1 MLNLL
6 KNFIRENKLFN
17 PKQSILLAV
26 SGGMDSVMMCHLF
39 RQSKFSFGIAH
50 CNFKLRGKESD
61 DDEKFVKQLAQSIGV
76 PFYHK
81 TFDTSNYAKG
91 KGISIQMAARDL
103 RYNWFEEIKKT
114 HHYNFIAV
122 AHHKDDEVETFF
134 INLLRGTGIAGL
146 HGIAPKTNH
155 IIRPLLFTTRTEI
168 EKYVKAHH
176 IKYREDSSNSS
187 DKYLRN
193 KIRHQIIPLL
203 KEINPQAE
211 QTIGEDIQRIKET
224 EQIVKTYID
233 GLTKIL
239 FKTKNNQIF
248 ISINEIKKLNLVNAV
263 LFELLKPFGFSG
275 DIVEQIIRGLN
286 GISGKQFYSETH
298 RITKDRNHLII
309 EDLAEIEKTIAPV
322 LISEKVQA
330 IRKPVSMSFKKAYR
344 NIDLKKF
351 QKADIACIDYDKLK
365 FPLLIRKW
373 ENGDYFYPL
382 GMKQKKKLSD
392 FLIDK
397 KIPRSAKE
405 KILVLCSEDKII
417 WVIGQ
422 RLDNRYRITDGTK
435 KIFITTVL

>member
-1 MLNLL
+1 MLNSF
-6 KNFIRENKLFN
+6 KKYIRQNELFD
-17 PKQSILLAV
+17 PKQSVLMAV
-26 SGGMDSVMMCHLF
+26 SGGMDSVLLCHLF
-39 RQSKFSFGIAH
+39 QQSKFSFGVAH

-61 DDEKFVKQLAQSIGV
+61 DDEKFVKQLAQNFGV
-76 PFYHK
+76 SFYHE
-81 TFDTSNYAKG
+81 TFDTSTYAK
-91 KGISIQMAARDL
+91 KNGISIQMAARDL
-103 RYNWFEEIKKT
+103 RYNWFEEIRKT

-146 HGIAPKTNH
+146 HGIAPKTNQ

-168 EKYVKAHH
+168 EKYIKAHH

-203 KEINPQAE
+203 KEINPQAG
-211 QTIGEDIQRIKET
+211 QTIGKDIRRIKET

-233 GLTKIL
+233 GLANVL
-239 FKTKNNQIF
+239 FKIKNNQKY
-248 ISINEIKKLNLVNAV
+248 ISISEIKKLNPVHNI

-275 DIVEQIIRGLN
+275 DIVEQIIRSLN

-298 RITKDRNHLII
+298 RITKDRNQLII

-322 LISEKVQA
+322 LISEKVRS
-330 IRKPVSMSFKKAYR
+330 IRKPVSMSFKKADSK
-344 NIDLKKF
+344 IDLKKF
-351 QKADIACIDYDKLK
+351 QKSAIACIDYDKLK

-373 ENGDYFYPL
+373 KNGDYFYPL

-397 KIPRSAKE
+397 KIPRSEKE
-405 KILVLCSEDKII
+405 KILVLCSEDKIV
-417 WVIGQ
+417 WVIDQ
-422 RLDNRYRITDGTK
+422 RLDHRFRITDETK
-435 KIFITTVL
+435 NIFLVTVL